1 MNLKVATY
9 ALAIALANATESLFH
24 DLVAEGYKTGVNH
37 EIHRAV
43 SNSGK
48 GVDFSSALSLSSA
61 QCLHSSGYTTVIA
74 RAWHSTGTID
84 TAACG
89 SLNNAKSAGIL
100 NRDVYMFPCPT
111 CSASASS

>member
-24 DLVAEGYKTGVNH
+24 DLVTEGYKTGVNH

-48 GVDFSSALSLSSA
+48 GVDIS
-61 QCLHSSGYTTVIA
+61 
-74 RAWHSTGTID
+74 
-84 TAACG
+84 
-89 SLNNAKSAGIL
+89 
-100 NRDVYMFPCPT
+100 
-111 CSASASS
+111 